1 MMSKFR
7 ALLLLC
13 TTLSPL
19 AHAQPTWTFAV
30 SGDSRNCG
38 DIVMPAI
45 AAGARHD
52 QAAFY
57 WHLGDLRAIYTFD
70 QDFKQLATASG
81 APLLII
87 DYENRAWDDF
97 IQNQI
102 VPFGDMPFFLGIG
115 NHETIPPKTRPEFTI
130 QFADWLDTPEL
141 QKQRLKDDPKDHR
154 LHTYYHWQRTGV
166 DFINLDNASIDQ
178 FDANQM
184 AWFAGVLKADTG
196 NPSIHTI
203 VVGMHEALP
212 DSISKS
218 HSMSESAQGEAT
230 GRAIYQQLLA
240 AQNNAHKNVYVL
252 ASHSHFF
259 MEGIFNTD
267 YWRTNGGVL
276 PGWIVGTAGAVRYGL
291 PPNAGDAKI
300 ARTNVYGY
308 LLGTV
313 HPGGAID
320 FSFHQL
326 DEKDVPPEVVSR
338 FGQPLLH
345 DCFIANRQ

>member
-1 MMSKFR
+1 MF
-7 ALLLLC
+7 LLC

-70 QDFKQLATASG
+70 QDFKQLATAGG

-102 VPFGDMPFFLGIG
+102 VPFGDMPFFLG
-115 NHETIPPKTRPEFTI
+115 
-130 QFADWLDTPEL
+130 
-141 QKQRLKDDPKDHR
+141 
-154 LHTYYHWQRTGV
+154 
-166 DFINLDNASIDQ
+166 
-178 FDANQM
+178 
-184 AWFAGVLKADTG
+184 
-196 NPSIHTI
+196 
-203 VVGMHEALP
+203 
-212 DSISKS
+212 
-218 HSMSESAQGEAT
+218 
-230 GRAIYQQLLA
+230 
-240 AQNNAHKNVYVL
+240 
-252 ASHSHFF
+252 
-259 MEGIFNTD
+259 
-267 YWRTNGGVL
+267 
-276 PGWIVGTAGAVRYGL
+276 
-291 PPNAGDAKI
+291 
-300 ARTNVYGY
+300 
-308 LLGTV
+308 TV
-313 HPGGAID
+313 HSGGAID